1 MIQHPVDQAESP
13 GFLCGHEIVTLAGGG
28 DFFDGPAGVL
38 GENAVHPRLDGFQTL
53 QVDSHIRDLTLG
65 TRGGLVD
72 HDLGIGQRH
81 TLALGAGAQ
90 QERAHRSRQT
100 DADGRDIALNVLH
113 NQPTIEATTAAIEKA
128 LGLE

>member
-1 MIQHPVDQAESP
+1 M
-13 GFLCGHEIVTLAGGG
+13 
-28 DFFDGPAGVL
+28 
-38 GENAVHPRLDGFQTL
+38 
-53 QVDSHIRDLTLG
+53 
-65 TRGGLVD
+65 D

-113 NQPTIEATTAAIEKA
+113 GVVDGHTCGDAAAGAVDIELNVLIRILGFQVQQLGNHQTCGGVVDFFGQEHDAVVQQTGENVIAALA
-128 LGLE
+128 AAGLLNNIGN